1 MVGNLDKDQQKE
13 KKREMIENFDENR
26 QEEKNR
32 EMIEEIEKIN
42 NEFYGETRRLK
53 NSLRNTR
60 TLIIVLSVVM
70 LFLGFVLLIAPLL
83 LGDIC
88 ELECFIS
95 AVFGIVDLLALLF
108 LNPIKRI
115 HNLTVDMSQ
124 IIVIIN
130 SYQNQ
135 RGLRLVQMNAN
146 SRESVG
152 EAAKYINEAAKDCIR
167 MIKDCFEE
175 EDE

>member
-1 MVGNLDKDQQKE
+1 MV
-13 KKREMIENFDENR
+13 ENFDENR

-32 EMIEEIEKIN
+32 EIIEKIEEIN
-42 NEFYGETRRLK
+42 NEFIRETRKLK
-53 NSLRNTR
+53 NSLSNTR

-70 LFLGFVLLIAPLL
+70 LFLGVALLAAPLL
-83 LGDIC
+83 LEDIC
-88 ELECFIS
+88 KLECFIS

-115 HNLTVDMSQ
+115 HNLTIDMSQ

-152 EAAKYINEAAKDCIR
+152 EAAKYINEAAKNCIK

>member
-1 MVGNLDKDQQKE
+1 MV
-13 KKREMIENFDENR
+13 ENFTKNQ

-32 EMIEEIEKIN
+32 KMIEKIEEIN
-42 NEFYGETRRLK
+42 NEFTEETRKLK
-53 NSLRNTR
+53 NSLSNTR

-70 LFLGFVLLIAPLL
+70 LFLGFVLLIAPLS

-95 AVFGIVDLLALLF
+95 AAFGIVDLLALLF

-115 HNLTVDMSQ
+115 HNLTVDMSH

-167 MIKDCFEE
+167 MITDYFEE
-175 EDE
+175 KDE

>member
-1 MVGNLDKDQQKE
+1 MAENLEKDQQKE
-13 KKREMIENFDENR
+13 EKKEMIENFDENR

-32 EMIEEIEKIN
+32 EMIEEIEEIN
-42 NEFYGETRRLK
+42 NEFYGETKELK
-53 NSLRNTR
+53 NSLWNTR
-60 TLIIVLSVVM
+60 RLIIVLSVVM
-70 LFLGFVLLIAPLL
+70 LFLGIALLIAPLF

-88 ELECFIS
+88 KLECFIS
-95 AVFGIVDLLALLF
+95 AAFGIVDLLALLF
-108 LNPIKRI
+108 LNPIKRV
-115 HNLTVDMSQ
+115 HNLTVDMSH

-135 RGLRLVQMNAN
+135 RRLRLVQMNAN

-167 MIKDCFEE
+167 MITDYFEE
-175 EDE
+175 KDE

>member
-1 MVGNLDKDQQKE
+1 ML
-13 KKREMIENFDENR
+13 
-26 QEEKNR
+26 
-32 EMIEEIEKIN
+32 
-42 NEFYGETRRLK
+42 
-53 NSLRNTR
+53 
-60 TLIIVLSVVM
+60 VLGVA
-70 LFLGFVLLIAPLL
+70 LLIAPFL

-88 ELECFIS
+88 KLECFIS
-95 AVFGIVDLLALLF
+95 AAFGIVDLLALLF

-115 HNLTVDMSQ
+115 HNLTVDMSH

-135 RGLRLVQMNAN
+135 RRLRLVQMNAN

-167 MIKDCFEE
+167 MITDYFEE
-175 EDE
+175 KDE